1 MKSPVL
7 KLSLAVI
14 LCLPLAAP
22 ARAGQETAEATAKA
36 YFAAM
41 QAGDW
46 AKCASLMHPEA
57 LASMKRTFGSII
69 GVDKS
74 GNLAKVVFGMKSN
87 AEFEQLRDAEVY
99 ERLMNFIV
107 QSVPDIKTALAGST
121 ATILG
126 QVNEGGELIHVVYR
140 MQFKMQ
146 GADVGE
152 VELVSFKKDGA
163 NWRALLTSDMEEM
176 IQKIAASLTAGQDD
190 SQPPASGAKPKRKN

>member
-1 MKSPVL
+1 MKNSVL

-22 ARAGQETAEATAKA
+22 ARAGQETAESVAKA

-46 AKCASLMHPEA
+46 AKCAGLMHPEA
-57 LASMKRTFGSII
+57 LASMKRTFGSVI

-74 GNLAKVVFGMKSN
+74 GGAAKAIFGLKSN
-87 AEFEQLRDAEVY
+87 AEFGQLRDAEVY

-107 QSVPDIKTALAGST
+107 QSVPDMKTALANST

-126 QVNEGGELIHVVYR
+126 QVSEGGELVHVVYR

-152 VELVSFKKDGA
+152 VELISFKKDGA

-176 IQKIAASLTAGQDD
+176 IGKMAQSLAAGQGDN
-190 SQPPASGAKPKRKN
+190 QPPASGAKPKRNN